1 MTWYE
6 VTIETDNKSENLL
19 TEILW
24 GLDSAG
30 VHQRRARLHRL
41 VR

>member
-6 VTIETDNKSENLL
+6 LIIETDNKSENLL

-30 VHQRRARLHRL
+30 VDRKS
-41 VR
+41 VV